1 MGKTKRIA
9 KAPETLAA
17 TEFSPLV
24 DAIIIGIKEKKGH
37 DITVMNLKPTGTAL
51 ADYFIICHGDSHT
64 QVDALARSVEDEVQA
79 ITAERPEYK
88 EGHLNAEWILL
99 DYIHVVVH
107 IFLKEQRDFYGIE
120 RFWADA
126 ETTNIMN

>member
-17 TEFSPLV
+17 TEFTPLV
-24 DAIIIGIKEKKGH
+24 NAVIAGLKEKKGH
-37 DITVMNLKPTGTAL
+37 EITVMNLKPTGTAL
-51 ADYFIICHGDSHT
+51 ADYFIIGHGESHT
-64 QVDALARSVEDEVQA
+64 QVDALARSVEEEVEKLTGEQ
-79 ITAERPEYK
+79 PVFK
-88 EGHLNAEWILL
+88 EGQQNSEWILL
-99 DYIHVVVH
+99 DYINVVVH

-126 ETTNIMN
+126 ETTNII

>member
-24 DAIIIGIKEKKGH
+24 NAVIAGLKEKKGH
-37 DITVMNLKPTGTAL
+37 EITVMNLKPTGTAL
-51 ADYFIICHGDSHT
+51 ADYFIISHGESHT
-64 QVDALARSVEDEVQA
+64 QVDALARSVEEEVEKLTREQ
-79 ITAERPEYK
+79 PVFK
-88 EGHLNAEWILL
+88 EGQQNSEWILL
-99 DYIHVVVH
+99 DYINVVVH

-120 RFWADA
+120 
-126 ETTNIMN
+126 